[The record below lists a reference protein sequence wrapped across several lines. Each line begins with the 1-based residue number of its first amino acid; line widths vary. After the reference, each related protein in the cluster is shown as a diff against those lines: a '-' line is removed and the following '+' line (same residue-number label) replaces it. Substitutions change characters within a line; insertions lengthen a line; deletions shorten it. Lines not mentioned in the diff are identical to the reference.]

1 MQTTA
6 DHADNTD
13 EVGSGRA
20 VKRYPWNL
28 INTEAFKPGDF
39 ACAAEI
45 SRFNGFVQRGKF
57 ESLWRRHNV
66 GHGQEIAA
74 HALSRT

>member
-6 DHADNTD
+6 DHADNTH

-20 VKRYPWNL
+20 VKRYPWSL

-45 SRFNGFVQRGKF
+45 SRFNGFVQSGNLNPSG
-57 ESLWRRHNV
+57 E
-66 GHGQEIAA
+66 GI
-74 HALSRT
+74 T